1 LRPPQAK
8 GYITV
13 NAAIY
18 PFLYTSKNFLRRII
32 MLKGGYTGK
41 ILRVNLTTQEISKE
55 EIFVLSL
62 NFQ

>member
-1 LRPPQAK
+1 
-8 GYITV
+8 
-13 NAAIY
+13 
-18 PFLYTSKNFLRRII
+18 